1 MKRHDRPACRMEVLA
16 GETNFFKCS
25 DFFVD
30 RTFSARIW
38 QQCPVLSNSPH
49 AQLGFFPV
57 GPRYPCHRRHLS
69 APPGWPGHKFV
80 LMGIS
85 IFLSV
90 CLWCCWIRTGIFWSV
105 SSLKI
110 VDADSELGRTA
121 THLNNGSGFGSRP
134 KDTDLTPSVIY
145 KNLHYKPLIFTYIFW

>member
-1 MKRHDRPACRMEVLA
+1 MFAQPKEADEKKTLKTLLFFSFDKYCIWYRYIFKYLFACCVILILSLIPSKEMKRHDRPACRMEVLA
-16 GETNFFKCS
+16 GETNFFKFS

-90 CLWCCWIRTGIFWSV
+90 CL
-105 SSLKI
+105 
-110 VDADSELGRTA
+110 
-121 THLNNGSGFGSRP
+121 
-134 KDTDLTPSVIY
+134 
-145 KNLHYKPLIFTYIFW
+145 